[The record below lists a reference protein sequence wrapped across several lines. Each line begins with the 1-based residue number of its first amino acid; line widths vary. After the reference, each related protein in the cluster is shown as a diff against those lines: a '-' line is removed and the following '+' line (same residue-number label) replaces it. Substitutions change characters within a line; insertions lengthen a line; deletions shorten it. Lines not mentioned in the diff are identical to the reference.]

1 MRVNVVYDKRRH
13 RLLSLARVKLKQG
26 GAELPETAGSVHGL
40 RTFDVMGGVG
50 TTVVLDFSIPT
61 PEDPAA
67 ELMFFTQEM
76 QVAAGAQG
84 RLTLSPSAKGRFAG
98 DFHPRLLPKPT
109 MVASGKGS
117 VVTITIDLTFIDVTD
132 RCLGLGILQAYNAL
146 KPQVNPAG
154 GPAPAPHYGCELRL
168 LEYTKGLPATWAVL
182 IPKTMI
188 DQDTNR
194 NIPVV
199 LFYRPTGAA
208 YTNSDNVKL
217 GEFTR
222 YVGDPPAGEPF
233 YASGN
238 QQTWNAHPNC
248 GWERQLAESKKAFIF
263 VHPFPHGGGYGDLE
277 GAT

>member
-1 MRVNVVYDKRRH
+1 
-13 RLLSLARVKLKQG
+13 
-26 GAELPETAGSVHGL
+26 
-40 RTFDVMGGVG
+40 
-50 TTVVLDFSIPT
+50 
-61 PEDPAA
+61 
-67 ELMFFTQEM
+67 M
-76 QVAAGAQG
+76 QVAAGARG

-98 DFHPRLLPKPT
+98 DFHPRLSPKPT

-132 RCLGLGILQAYNAL
+132 RCLGLGTLQAYNAL

-199 LFYRPTGAA
+199 LFYRLTGAA

-277 GAT
+277 GRRSRRSCPPSSTRSGRTARSDRRCRRVSAEPDGRCRLQFRRRRPVPDACPSAPTRTGSGNSTCSTRTDLPPTCRS